1 MTSIQKISQWWYI
14 MFGIIIMIAWY
25 CVFLCC
31 IDQRSALEKTW
42 TSSWPVWS
50 AWKLLRSSTPPCYSR
65 SVYVASMSAWKKASH
80 VGHIIHSDT
89 ANISTDSSTCNHAVY
104 NASILLE
111 ITSMRKE
118 TRRCLSW
125 LSWLLTLLSIHF
137 AFRAV
142 VYRQGDI
149 GTSWY
154 AVLSGSLDVKVSE
167 TANHQ
172 VKRCTFSAL
181 ECVLWGIPVLLDIVY
196 I

>member
-1 MTSIQKISQWWYI
+1 MIVWY
-14 MFGIIIMIAWY
+14 Y
-25 CVFLCC
+25 VFLCC
-31 IDQRSALEKTW
+31 VGQRSALGKMW
-42 TSSWPVWS
+42 TLSWPVWS
-50 AWKLLRSSTPPCYSR
+50 VWKLLRSSTLPCYSR
-65 SVYVASMSAWKKASH
+65 SVYVATMSAWKKASH
-80 VGHIIHSDT
+80 VGHTVHSDT
-89 ANISTDSSTCNHAVY
+89 AYPQIHAHTTMQLQ

-111 ITSMRKE
+111 VTSKRKE

-137 AFRAV
+137 AFCAV

-181 ECVLWGIPVLLDIVY
+181 ECILWGITLFLDIFY
-196 I
+196 M